1 VPYDPTTPLQDEL
14 ARRLLR
20 RATEIREQTVNGA
33 PTHGIL
39 RKKAQNDNG

>member
-20 RATEIREQTVNGA
+20 RAAAIREQQADGSNTCVV
-33 PTHGIL
+33 L
-39 RKKAQNDNG
+39 RKKAENDNN